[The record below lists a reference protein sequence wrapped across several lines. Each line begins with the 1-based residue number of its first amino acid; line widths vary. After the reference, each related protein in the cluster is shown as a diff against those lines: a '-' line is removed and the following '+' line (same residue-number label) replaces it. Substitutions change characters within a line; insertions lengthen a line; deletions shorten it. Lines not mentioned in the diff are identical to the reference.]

1 MDSSGLWTGLGMAW
15 QSGML
20 IHDNNLVIQY
30 IVCHIKN
37 DVIFIFLS
45 KYKAVLYFS
54 VDFERSVYWSEGG
67 RLLRDEAC
75 RPIHR
80 RSESDEEDWRAP
92 RGKRPPVAKINNSV

>member
-1 MDSSGLWTGLGMAW
+1 MYAGSSF
-15 QSGML
+15 
-20 IHDNNLVIQY
+20 
-30 IVCHIKN
+30 
-37 DVIFIFLS
+37 FI
-45 KYKAVLYFS
+45 KAVLYF
-54 VDFERSVYWSEGG
+54 FERYVYWSEGR